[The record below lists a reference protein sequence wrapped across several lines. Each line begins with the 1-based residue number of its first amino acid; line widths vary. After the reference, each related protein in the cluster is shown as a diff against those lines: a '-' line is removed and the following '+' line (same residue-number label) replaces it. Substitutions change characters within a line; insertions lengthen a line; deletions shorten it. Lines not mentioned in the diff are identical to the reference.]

1 MHLSLQTFKQYCF
14 IFLLITGCP
23 ILLKAQD
30 PFFSQFFMNP
40 VYMNP
45 SYAGTMKVPR
55 AGVQYRNQWPGMGS
69 AYTTYFASFD
79 TYLPRITSGIGAL
92 LYNDVQGDG
101 LYTETSFKFI
111 YSKEIRLSKEWNMYG
126 SISAGGQLNSLN
138 SGRLVF
144 PDGLD
149 PIYEQHQPSAELL
162 PDNNNR
168 FFPDFGAGILL
179 FNSKYFFGISA
190 DHLSEPDQSIYSAY
204 SNRLPRK
211 FTAHFEVNV
220 PYYERGHWRKLCTFN
235 PNFIVQSQGNEHNIT
250 YGVYA
255 NRKGFSV
262 GLWNRLTTQKSSDM
276 IVMGGFM
283 GKQLKTAIT
292 YDVNFKGVGL
302 RSHGSIEVSVSFL
315 LKDPGQKS
323 IFPFYEIPG
332 EWDLH

>member
-1 MHLSLQTFKQYCF
+1 V
-14 IFLLITGCP
+14 
-23 ILLKAQD
+23 LKAQD

-55 AGVQYRNQWPGMGS
+55 AGVQYRNQWPSMGS
-69 AYTTYFASFD
+69 AYATYFASFD

-126 SISAGGQLNSLN
+126 SISAGGQLNALN
-138 SGRLVF
+138 TARLVF

-149 PIYEQHQPSAELL
+149 PIYGQHQPSAELL

-168 FFPDFGAGILL
+168 FFPDFDAGILL

>member
-1 MHLSLQTFKQYCF
+1 MHLSAKSFKQYCF
-14 IFLLITGCP
+14 AFILIIGCP
-23 ILLKAQD
+23 ILIKAQD
-30 PFFSQFFMNP
+30 PYFSQFFMNP

-55 AGVQYRNQWPGMGS
+55 AGVQYRNQWPGISS

-138 SGRLVF
+138 TGRLVL

-149 PIYEQHQPSAELL
+149 PIYGQHQPSAELL

-168 FFPDFGAGILL
+168 FFPDFGAGVLL
-179 FNSKYFFGISA
+179 FNDKYFFGISA

-204 SNRLPRK
+204 ANKLPRK

-220 PYYERGHWRKLCTFN
+220 PYYERGRLRKLCTFN

-292 YDVNFKGVGL
+292 YDINFKGVGL